1 MADNKTTVAIPIEI
15 YNKLAYLGILPSLDD
30 DVENTR
36 VYNVGESNYSSNDH
50 MIQPWTIWL
59 DYPELTSFD
68 HDIIKRVLRTK
79 KGESR
84 ETEYNKIIHICKE
97 RLRQLHCESE
107 FNQYIENLPCN

>member
-1 MADNKTTVAIPIEI
+1 MANNKTTVAIPIDI
-15 YNKLAYLGILPSLDD
+15 YNKLAYLGIFPSLDD
-30 DVENTR
+30 DVEDIR
-36 VYNVGESNYSSNDH
+36 SYNVGESNYSNNKH
-50 MIQPWTIWL
+50 IIQPWTIWL

-107 FNQYIENLPCN
+107 FNQYIETPCD

>member
-1 MADNKTTVAIPIEI
+1 MADNKTTVAIPIDI

-30 DVENTR
+30 DVEDIR
-36 VYNVGESNYSSNDH
+36 SYNVGESNYSNSKH
-50 MIQPWTIWL
+50 IIQPWTIWL
-59 DYPELTSFD
+59 DYPKLTSFD

-107 FNQYIENLPCN
+107 FNQYIENPCD